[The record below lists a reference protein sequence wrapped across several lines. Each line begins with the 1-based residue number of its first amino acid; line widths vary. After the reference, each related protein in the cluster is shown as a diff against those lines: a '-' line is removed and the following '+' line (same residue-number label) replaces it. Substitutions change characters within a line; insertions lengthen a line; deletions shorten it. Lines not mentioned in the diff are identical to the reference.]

1 MIEDDKESCREEVDP
16 IRGAWTWCGCA
27 NHILNDSSKSGESE
41 IDSNSIVMLLSRGA
55 RSHLGDE
62 SAYLIAAAPDLFYV
76 VEMLLRFIEENIDS
90 TSSWY
95 MSDTHQIA
103 IDALNKADGLYVDE
117 EA

>member
-16 IRGAWTWCGCA
+16 IRGVWRWVGCA
-27 NHILNDSSKSGESE
+27 NHLLNDSSKSKDRSE
-41 IDSNSIVMLLSRGA
+41 VDDNSIVMLLSRGA
-55 RSHLGDE
+55 RANLGDE
-62 SAYLIAAAPDLFYV
+62 NAYLIAAAPDLFYA

-103 IDALNKADGLYVDE
+103 IDALNKADGNS
-117 EA
+117 